1 MLLRNKEGELVE
13 IVRYKYKTDKAYYNK
28 LLSLFKRDYQPEFE
42 SGKERISSLV
52 EKTPC
57 V

>member
-52 EKTPC
+52 EKMPC